1 MSKYQEAF
9 NLSLSDPEKFWGN
22 AANQV
27 KWTKKYDK
35 VVHCDE
41 PPFYRWFKGG
51 KINTCYNALDRH
63 VDEGNGDRAALI
75 FDSAMTNTKKNTVT
89 KNFEIRSLNL
99 LEVY

>member
-9 NLSLSDPEKFWGN
+9 NLSLSDPKKFWGN
-22 AANQV
+22 AADQV
-27 KWTKKYDK
+27 KWIKKYDK

-63 VDEGNGDRAALI
+63 VDEGNGDRTALI

-89 KNFEIRSLNL
+89 KNFEIRLQSL
-99 LEVY
+99 LEAC